1 MSKLIQMTSGTFGWC
16 PPGKSYVKPIGK
28 GDGAVR
34 VNDDVAER
42 LVKAGVAVI
51 VDDTAEKAVYPSDA
65 EASEEEPVEEE
76 ASDDEASEP
85 DLESL
90 TIAQLRELADANGID
105 LGDATRKA
113 DIIAVIQAGLA

>member
-16 PPGKSYVKPIGK
+16 PPGKTYVKPIGK

-51 VDDTAEKAVYPSDA
+51 VDDTAEKAVYPDDSTD
-65 EASEEEPVEEE
+65 ESVEEKVPAVVE
-76 ASDDEASEP
+76 ESSEDDI

-90 TIAQLRELADANGID
+90 TVAQLRELANAHGID

-113 DIIAVIQAGLA
+113 DIIEVIREHL